1 MQRIIDFIIRNR
13 NFLIY
18 IFLLSISLVLTFQS
32 HSYHRSK
39 FFNSSNWISGS
50 IYATKDNVTSYF
62 KLKGENQR
70 LLNENNRLR
79 NILFNQ
85 GPEDTLGID
94 TLQLSYR
101 VVTARVIK
109 NSYSGTENYLTINKG
124 SSDGIEQDMGVIS
137 AMGILGIVEQTTGGY
152 AAVQSILNTKSNIN
166 AKIKNTNH
174 FGSLTW
180 NTNRFDEVQLE
191 DIPRLVQL
199 REGDTIVTGAMSSIF
214 PEGIPIGVVK
224 TSKLEDSASFY
235 SIDVSLFNDMT
246 NLSSVYVIT
255 DLNREEILELE
266 STLTDDQE

>member
-1 MQRIIDFIIRNR
+1 MQRIIDFLIRNR
-13 NFLIY
+13 TFLIY
-18 IFLLSISLVLTFQS
+18 LFLLSISLVLTFQS

-50 IYATKDNVTSYF
+50 IYSARDNVTSYF
-62 KLKGENQR
+62 QLKGENSR
-70 LLNENNRLR
+70 LVEENNRLR
-79 NILFNQ
+79 NLLLNQ
-85 GPEDTLGID
+85 SGLDSVRID
-94 TLQLSYR
+94 TLELSYR
-101 VVTARVIK
+101 VVPARVIK

-124 SSDGIEQDMGVIS
+124 SSDSIAQDMGVIS
-137 AMGILGIVEQTTGGY
+137 ALGIIGIVEQTTGNY

-174 FGSLTW
+174 FGSLKW

-199 REGDTIVTGAMSSIF
+199 QEGDTIVTGAMSSIF

-224 TSKLEDSASFY
+224 ALRLEDSASFY
-235 SIDVSLFNDMT
+235 SIDVTLFNDMT

>member
-13 NFLIY
+13 TFLLY
-18 IFLLSISLVLTFQS
+18 LLLLSISLLLTFQS

-39 FFNSSNWISGS
+39 FFNSSNWISGT
-50 IYATKDNVTSYF
+50 IYSAKDNITSYF
-62 KLKGENQR
+62 ELRGENQR
-70 LLNENNRLR
+70 LVNENNRLR
-79 NILFNQ
+79 NLLFNQ
-85 GPEDTLGID
+85 NVDSVRRDTQ
-94 TLQLSYR
+94 QLAFQ
-101 VVTARVIK
+101 VVPARVIK
-109 NSYSGTENYLTINKG
+109 NSFSGTENYLTINKG
-124 SSDGIEQDMGVIS
+124 SSDGLEQDMGVIS
-137 AMGILGIVEQTTGGY
+137 AKGILGIVEQTTGNY

-199 REGDTIVTGAMSSIF
+199 RQGDTIVTGAMSSIF

-224 TSKLEDSASFY
+224 EFKLEGSASFY

-246 NLSSVYVIT
+246 NLSAVYVIT
-255 DLNREEILELE
+255 NLNREEILELE
-266 STLTDDQE
+266 RTLTDDQE

>member
-1 MQRIIDFIIRNR
+1 MQRIIDFLIRNR
-13 NFLIY
+13 TFLIY
-18 IFLLSISLVLTFQS
+18 LFLLAISLILTFQS

-39 FFNSSNWISGS
+39 FFNSSNWISGT
-50 IYATKDNVTSYF
+50 IYSARDNVTSYF
-62 KLKGENQR
+62 ELRGENKR
-70 LLNENNRLR
+70 LIDENNRLR
-79 NILFNQ
+79 NLLFNQ
-85 GPEDTLGID
+85 GSVDSIQID
-94 TLQLSYR
+94 TQQLTYR
-101 VVTARVIK
+101 VVPARVIK

-124 SSDGIEQDMGVIS
+124 SSDSIAQDMGVIS
-137 AMGILGIVEQTTGGY
+137 ANGILGIVEQTTGKF

-224 TSKLEDSASFY
+224 SFELEASASFY
-235 SIDVSLFNDMT
+235 SIDVRLFNDMT

-255 DLNREEILELE
+255 DLNRKEILELE